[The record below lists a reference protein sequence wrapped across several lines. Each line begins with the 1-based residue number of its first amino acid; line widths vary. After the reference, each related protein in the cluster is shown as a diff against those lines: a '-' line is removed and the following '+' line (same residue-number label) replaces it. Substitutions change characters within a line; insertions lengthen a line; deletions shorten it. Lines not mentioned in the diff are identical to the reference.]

1 MAAASVLGTDALC
14 VRVRVPSPVPFIGY
28 PSEKG
33 TEASEKVGGLQPIRN
48 VLGLRCI
55 NPDAAKTAFYR
66 CSLIGKTVVSKTTF
80 QGSNPCTGAIKKE
93 N

>member
-1 MAAASVLGTDALC
+1 MGVQIPLGA
-14 VRVRVPSPVPFIGY
+14 PFIGY

-66 CSLIGKTVVSKTTF
+66 CSLIGKTVVSKTIF
-80 QGSNPCTGAIKKE
+80 QGSSPCAGANCFIGGIFK
-93 N
+93 